1 VYKTNLKKAGSEK
14 QNNAIGRFLMDTISS
29 VPRIDAEEFENT
41 FSSHLNDLL
50 MVVYLANL
58 TRTQLQISQRLQSLD
73 GQA

>member
-1 VYKTNLKKAGSEK
+1 MYKTNLKKAGSEK